1 MCEIYGVTKTGMAI
15 AWIQRH
21 PAKIQSIVG
30 TTNAGRI
37 KEVADAMKI
46 ELTRPH
52 WYEIYRAAGNILP

>member
-1 MCEIYGVTKTGMAI
+1 MAI

-21 PAKIQSIVG
+21 PAKIQSVLG
-30 TTNAGRI
+30 TTNPTRVA
-37 KEVADAMKI
+37 EVVEACKI